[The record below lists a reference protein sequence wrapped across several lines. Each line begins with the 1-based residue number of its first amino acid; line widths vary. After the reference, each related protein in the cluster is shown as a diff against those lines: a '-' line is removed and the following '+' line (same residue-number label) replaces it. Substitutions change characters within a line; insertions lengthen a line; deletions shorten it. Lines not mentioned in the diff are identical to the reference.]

1 MSSTRTTEATK
12 MAKTHAQRNRE
23 YYERIASKGLKRVEM
38 FIPEKYVADFRRYG
52 ERLRK
57 LGEREQ
63 DIKA

>member
-1 MSSTRTTEATK
+1 MSSTQTTEATE

-23 YYERIASKGLKRVEM
+23 YYERIAGKGLKRVEM
-38 FIPEKYVADFRRYG
+38 FIPEQYVADIRRYG

-63 DIKA
+63 ESKA